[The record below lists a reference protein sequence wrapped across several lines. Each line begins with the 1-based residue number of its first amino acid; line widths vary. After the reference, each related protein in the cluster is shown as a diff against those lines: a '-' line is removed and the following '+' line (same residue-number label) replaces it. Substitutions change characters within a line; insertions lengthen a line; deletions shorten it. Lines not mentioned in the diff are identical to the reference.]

1 VCIQLT
7 DPKLARLESH
17 SCKSDTQAG
26 VGIVP
31 RAGKTRIFMMGFVEE
46 CTFFLKEE
54 TAVEKVSSQ
63 LQMRAPKIT

>member
-1 VCIQLT
+1 M
-7 DPKLARLESH
+7 
-17 SCKSDTQAG
+17 
-26 VGIVP
+26 GIVP